1 MGVGVKPSVCLFT
14 DSLAPSGVGEH
25 MLTLAA
31 ELRGRYA
38 LSFAC
43 PPSPSGVPLL
53 ARARKMGLATLPL
66 EVRGE
71 REASERLGGWL
82 RAQRVRVFHGHAG
95 VAWEGHDGVRAARA
109 AAVPSVVRT
118 EHLPDLTIV
127 FRTEDLP
134 DLVHSPYHR
143 ADQRPDHRCLT
154 EMVEGDRADYLRMIG
169 MVDRLICVS
178 AAARESFLRSG
189 VAPHKLRVVRNGIR
203 PQPAAR
209 GATEVRERSGIPSRA
224 RVVLT
229 VGRML
234 ELKGYHCLL
243 EAVPAVV
250 EGEPNACFLWVGEGP
265 LEGELRERARAL
277 GLDGRVRFAGRRE
290 DVPDLM
296 AAADLFVLPSLVE
309 GLPLVVLE
317 AMAAGLP
324 VVGTR
329 VCGTSEAIR
338 DGVTGRLVEAG
349 GLVEAGDMAALAAAI
364 LEPLEDPQ
372 LAARWGAAGRSLVER
387 EFSAERMARET
398 AKIYEGVLREP
409 AAARP
414 PVLPG

>member
-1 MGVGVKPSVCLFT
+1 
-14 DSLAPSGVGEH
+14 

-38 LSFAC
+38 LLFAC
-43 PPSPSGVPLL
+43 PPSPSGLPLL

-71 REASERLGGWL
+71 QGEASERLGGWL

-95 VAWEGHDGVRAARA
+95 VAGEGHDGIRAARA

-118 EHLPDLTIV
+118 EHLPLLTTV

-143 ADQRPDHRCLT
+143 ADQRPDHRRLT
-154 EMVEGDRADYLRMIG
+154 EMVEGHRADHLRMIG

-189 VAPHKLRVVRNGIR
+189 VPAHKLRVVRNGIR

-209 GATEVRERSGIPSRA
+209 GAAEVRERLGIPSRA
-224 RVVLT
+224 RIVLT

-250 EGEPNACFLWVGEGP
+250 EGEPKACFLWAGEGP

-277 GLDGRVRFAGRRE
+277 GLDGWVCFAGRRE
-290 DVPDLM
+290 DVSDLM
-296 AAADLFVLPSLVE
+296 SATDLFVLPSLVE
-309 GLPLVVLE
+309 GLPRWCSKPWRP
-317 AMAAGLP
+317 GSP
-324 VVGTR
+324 
-329 VCGTSEAIR
+329 SW
-338 DGVTGRLVEAG
+338 
-349 GLVEAGDMAALAAAI
+349 
-364 LEPLEDPQ
+364 
-372 LAARWGAAGRSLVER
+372 ARACAGRAR
-387 EFSAERMARET
+387 PSAT
-398 AKIYEGVLREP
+398 ASPDAWSRP
-409 AAARP
+409 AAWWRPATRPRWPPPSSSPCKIRNSRPVGAPPGGRWSNASSAPGAWPARQP
-414 PVLPG
+414 RSTKNCCANPQRCDLRYCQGNAVMQ